1 MLYLYNVIS
10 FFAILLLYSFIKKKW
25 AISTYIISIYLFT
38 LVVAL
43 FIWEFFPLYSDS
55 VKGATIFTS
64 AISLFIFPYIR
75 KEPQIIGLSNRYSR
89 QRILKICERIST
101 LLVILEVCI
110 TPIVIE
116 RAQTGFTNLREGEGV
131 VQLNF
136 VASFFVNMIDIVSPL
151 SYSLLTIFFYL
162 YVFVSCKKRLLV
174 MVLLASFSAPYY
186 GIMSGGRTQMIYWLL
201 SLLFNFILFY
211 KYMDEKKKKKL
222 IKIFVIIVGI
232 ILLYISIATIARFS
246 SSDWGTENSLLIYMG
261 QSYLQFNNFID
272 NFPQTHHFT
281 LRRIFPFTYS
291 LLFGVEAP
299 GVYYNEILSRTG
311 MDIGVFYTLLGDLY
325 IDVGIGG
332 MYIYAITYFLLTSFV
347 LRKKTLDLSSLLI
360 MSLLFL
366 IPLQGVFYYSFWKRQ
381 VTFCALLVL
390 WFSRYIKV
398 LRV

>member
-75 KEPQIIGLSNRYSR
+75 KEPQIIGLSNRCSR

-101 LLVILEVCI
+101 LLVILEVII

-116 RAQTGFTNLREGEGV
+116 RAQIGFTNLREGEGV

-136 VASFFVNMIDIVSPL
+136 VASFFVKMIDMVSPL

-174 MVLLASFSAPYY
+174 MIFLASFSAPYF

-222 IKIFVIIVGI
+222 IKIFVIVVGI

-261 QSYLQFNNFID
+261 QSYLQFNYFVD

-360 MSLLFL
+360 VNLLFL

-390 WFSRYIKV
+390 LFSRYIKV
-398 LRV
+398 SRV